1 MATMIAQPPFD
12 HRLTTLAFPLNGAGG
27 SQTLQSGYM
36 IWDKP
41 IPGYSGRAVV
51 RYLYNPSTVSA
62 DYNIADASAQAALN
76 FPNPGDTANLAI
88 PLSQTAQWSLMF
100 DRTFELWGGYA
111 ANGLPVNGS
120 TSVNSPGL
128 SAADGSTIGVQAD
141 VLAFMQF
148 TGMLTN
154 YSGGTQNVTGAIT
167 QNSGIMQLVP
177 SWAVFGNNSVANG
190 LTFYGYVNEW
200 SVQYTHFTQFN
211 VPMRAVVSVNWTML
225 PNPGT
230 TAPSQPAVTILPN
243 GQPGPGATGAGV
255 AISPGSTVTFGNSG
269 IGGR

>member
-1 MATMIAQPPFD
+1 MPTLITQPPFD
-12 HRLTTLAFPLNGAGG
+12 KRITTRAFPLNGGPGG
-27 SQTLQSGYM
+27 QYLQSGYM

-41 IPGYSGRAVV
+41 LPGYGGLAVI
-51 RYLYNPSTVSA
+51 RYLYNPSTVSS
-62 DYNIADASAQAALN
+62 DYNIADASAQASLN

-100 DRTFELWGGYA
+100 DRTFEVWQAYESS
-111 ANGLPVNGS
+111 GLPVDG
-120 TSVNSPGL
+120 NS
-128 SAADGSTIGVQAD
+128 SASAGALGVQAD

-154 YSGGTQNVTGAIT
+154 YSAGTQNVSGAIT
-167 QNSGIMQLVP
+167 KNAGIMQLVP
-177 SWAVFGNNSVANG
+177 GWAFFGNNNVQNG
-190 LTFYGYVNEW
+190 LNYYGYINEW

-211 VPMRAVVSVNWTML
+211 VPMRCVISVNWTML

-230 TAPSQPAVTILPN
+230 TPPSAPNLQTPGGGITPTPGGGVSSGFPGVT
-243 GQPGPGATGAGV
+243 
-255 AISPGSTVTFGNSG
+255 NSLGTTTLTG